1 MSSKYQREIE
11 EILEKSGDLGSTRAP
26 NRPPEEKE
34 SLFRLVGLYIKNALS
49 GERWSLSPG
58 RVMLIGLLLLLSM
71 LIVMQFVPGIPGL
84 LAWAGLLIF
93 IVGYGMVLAKPPKIE
108 KRWRGQS
115 MEENGESLWNR
126 FLRRIR
132 PK

>member
-11 EILEKSGDLGSTRAP
+11 EILEKSGDLGSTSAP

-49 GERWSLSPG
+49 GKLWSLSPG

>member
-26 NRPPEEKE
+26 NHPPEEKE

-49 GERWSLSPG
+49 GKLWSLSPG

>member
-34 SLFRLVGLYIKNALS
+34 SLFRLAGLYIKNALS
-49 GERWSLSPG
+49 GKLWSLSPG

-115 MEENGESLWNR
+115 MEENGESLWNH

>member
-1 MSSKYQREIE
+1 
-11 EILEKSGDLGSTRAP
+11 
-26 NRPPEEKE
+26 
-34 SLFRLVGLYIKNALS
+34 
-49 GERWSLSPG
+49 
-58 RVMLIGLLLLLSM
+58 
-71 LIVMQFVPGIPGL
+71 L

>member
-11 EILEKSGDLGSTRAP
+11 EILEKSGDLGSTGAP
-26 NRPPEEKE
+26 NRPPEERE
-34 SLFRLVGLYIKNALS
+34 SLFRLVGLYIQNALS
-49 GERWSLSPG
+49 GKVWSLSPG

>member
-49 GERWSLSPG
+49 GNLWSLSPG
-58 RVMLIGLLLLLSM
+58 RVMLIGLLLLFSM

>member
-11 EILEKSGDLGSTRAP
+11 EILEKSGDLGSSKP
-26 NRPPEEKE
+26 PRPQPEKE

-49 GERWSLSPG
+49 GKLWSLSPG

-93 IVGYGMVLAKPPKIE
+93 IVGYGMVLAKPPKME

-115 MEENGESLWNR
+115 MEPSGESLWDR
-126 FLRRIR
+126 LRRRIR

>member
-11 EILEKSGDLGSTRAP
+11 EILEKSGDLGSTRVP
-26 NRPPEEKE
+26 HRPPEEKE

-49 GERWSLSPG
+49 GKLWSLSPG

-93 IVGYGMVLAKPPKIE
+93 IVGYGMVLAKPPKME

>member
-11 EILEKSGDLGSTRAP
+11 EILEKSGDLGSP
-26 NRPPEEKE
+26 KPPKPQPEKE
-34 SLFRLVGLYIKNALS
+34 SLFKLVGSYVKNALS
-49 GERWSLSPG
+49 GKLWSLSPG

-93 IVGYGMVLAKPPKIE
+93 IVGYGMVLVKPPKME
-108 KRWRGQS
+108 KRWRGQNI
-115 MEENGESLWNR
+115 EEPSESLWNR
-126 FLRRIR
+126 FRRRIR

>member
-1 MSSKYQREIE
+1 M
-11 EILEKSGDLGSTRAP
+11 
-26 NRPPEEKE
+26 
-34 SLFRLVGLYIKNALS
+34 GLYIKNALS
-49 GERWSLSPG
+49 VKLWSLSPG